1 MEILKTKQFEQ
12 HQSDANLLE
21 RTAID
26 EMAIVRHN
34 RRKEE

>member
-1 MEILKTKQFEQ
+1 MNQ
-12 HQSDANLLE
+12 HQSDLNLLE

-34 RRKEE
+34 RKKEE